1 MTIEINNFIGE
12 IAALTA
18 ALLWAISSV
27 IYSRLGL
34 RIPPLQL
41 NLYKGIIAI
50 ALIIVTLL
58 IQGAAFT
65 NVSTSTIA
73 LLSLSGI
80 IGIGLGD
87 TAYFAALNSLGA
99 RRTLLLETASPPIGA
114 LLALIFIGEQLTY
127 STWCG
132 ILLTI
137 IGIAW
142 VISERN
148 PVANLDISRQGIIWG
163 FLAAI
168 AQAVG
173 AVISRFALLQ
183 SNISPLESTLIR
195 LVGGTVIVI
204 GLLFLPIARQS
215 EVKWQLSRRSLGI
228 IARQFVA
235 EVYAGKPFISVVE
248 TVKIAIA
255 AMGSTYLGIWLQQT
269 SLKFAPTGIAQT
281 FLATSPLFILPIVA
295 LQGEKISLRAILG
308 VVVSL
313 GGIAMIF
320 IR

>member
-1 MTIEINNFIGE
+1 MIVSSFVGE
-12 IAALTA
+12 IAALSA

-27 IYSRLGL
+27 VYSRLGL
-34 RIPPLQL
+34 KIPPLQL

-50 ALIIVTLL
+50 AFIIVTLL

-65 NVSTSTIA
+65 GLSISTVV

-99 RRTLLLETASPPIGA
+99 RRTLLLETSSPPMGA
-114 LLALIFIGEQLTY
+114 LLALIFIGEQL
-127 STWCG
+127 SPSAWCG

-137 IGIAW
+137 LGIAW

-148 PVANLDISRQGIIWG
+148 PVVETGVSRQGVIWG
-163 FLAAI
+163 ILAAI

-173 AVISRFALLQ
+173 AVISRYALTQ
-183 SNISPLESTLIR
+183 SQISPLESTLIR

-204 GLLFLPIARQS
+204 GLLFLPSARQTNT
-215 EVKWQLSRRSLGI
+215 KWQISLRSLGI
-228 IARQFVA
+228 IA
-235 EVYAGKPFISVVE
+235 
-248 TVKIAIA
+248 IA
-255 AMGSTYLGIWLQQT
+255 AFGSTYLGIWLQQT

-295 LQGEKISLRAILG
+295 LQGERISLRAVLG
-308 VVVSL
+308 AIVSL
-313 GGIAMIF
+313 GGIALMF
-320 IR
+320 VR

>member
-1 MTIEINNFIGE
+1 MVFQLDNFIGE
-12 IAALTA
+12 IAALSA
-18 ALLWAISSV
+18 ALLWAVSSV

-34 RIPPLQL
+34 KIPPLQL

-50 ALIIVTLL
+50 ALILITLL
-58 IQGAAFT
+58 IQGTAFT
-65 NVSTSTIA
+65 NLSISTIA

-99 RRTLLLETASPPIGA
+99 RRTLLLETVSPPMGA
-114 LLALIFIGEQLTY
+114 LLALIFIGEQL
-127 STWCG
+127 SPSVWCG

-148 PVANLDISRQGIIWG
+148 PVNNISVSRQGIIWG
-163 FLAAI
+163 ILAAI
-168 AQAVG
+168 AQASG

-183 SNISPLESTLIR
+183 SDISPLESSLIR

-204 GLLFLPIARQS
+204 CLLFLPVAKT
-215 EVKWQLSRRSLGI
+215 EVKWQLSGRSIGI
-228 IARQFVA
+228 V
-235 EVYAGKPFISVVE
+235 
-248 TVKIAIA
+248 AIA
-255 AMGSTYLGIWLQQT
+255 AFGSTYLGIWLQQT

-295 LQGEKISLRAILG
+295 LQGERISLRAILG

-313 GGIAMIF
+313 SGIAIMF

>member
-1 MTIEINNFIGE
+1 MFQFNNFIGE
-12 IAALTA
+12 IAALSA

-27 IYSRLGL
+27 VYSRLGL
-34 RIPPLQL
+34 KIPPLQL
-41 NLYKGIIAI
+41 TLYKGIVAI
-50 ALIIVTLL
+50 ALISITLL
-58 IQGAAFT
+58 IQGATLINLSF
-65 NVSTSTIA
+65 STIA
-73 LLSLSGI
+73 LLFLSGI

-99 RRTLLLETASPPIGA
+99 RRTLLLETSSPPIGA

-137 IGIAW
+137 VGIAW

-148 PVANLDISRQGIIWG
+148 PVANLSFSRQGVVWG
-163 FLAAI
+163 ILAAI
-168 AQAVG
+168 AQAIG
-173 AVISRFALLQ
+173 AVISRYALIQ
-183 SNISPLESTLIR
+183 SDISPLESSLIR

-204 GLLFLPIARQS
+204 GLLFVPIAKQS
-215 EVKWQLSRRSLGI
+215 EIKWRLSGRSLM
-228 IARQFVA
+228 
-235 EVYAGKPFISVVE
+235 VV
-248 TVKIAIA
+248 AIA
-255 AMGSTYLGIWLQQT
+255 AMASTYLGIWLQQI
-269 SLKFAPTGIAQT
+269 SLKFAPAGIAQT

-308 VVVSL
+308 VVISL
-313 GGIAMIF
+313 SGIALMF